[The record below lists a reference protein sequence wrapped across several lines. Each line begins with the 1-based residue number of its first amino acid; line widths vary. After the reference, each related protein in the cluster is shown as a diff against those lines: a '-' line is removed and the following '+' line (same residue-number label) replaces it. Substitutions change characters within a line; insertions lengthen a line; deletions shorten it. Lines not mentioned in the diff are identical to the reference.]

1 MIGIFQN
8 SEECEVSDYMK
19 GKECDEFNGEV
30 YELESSS
37 NLKQCINYHIIF
49 AAIIAKRVRLYKD
62 VSSND
67 MRHPGKTLSRYTN
80 TKDTSRGT
88 VI

>member
-8 SEECEVSDYMK
+8 SEECEASDYTK
-19 GKECDEFNGEV
+19 GKECGEFSGEV

-37 NLKQCINYHIIF
+37 NLKQCINYHIVF
-49 AAIIAKRVRLYKD
+49 AAIIAKRVRLYKE

-67 MRHPGKTLSRYTN
+67 MRHLGKAQRRYTN